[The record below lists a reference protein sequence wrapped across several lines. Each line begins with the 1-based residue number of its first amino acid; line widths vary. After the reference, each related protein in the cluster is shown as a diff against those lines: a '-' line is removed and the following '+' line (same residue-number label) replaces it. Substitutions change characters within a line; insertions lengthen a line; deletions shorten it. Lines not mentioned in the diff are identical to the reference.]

1 MKSDAVSGQDS
12 LPVVQNTACTTSQDL
27 GEQTQHLA
35 DEKGEHPETTVFV
48 NAANYPMGALAVR
61 EGVRLNMFGG
71 PGFQPVVVD
80 LKE

>member
-1 MKSDAVSGQDS
+1 MPDVASRLGS
-12 LPVVQNTACTTSQDL
+12 LPIVQNTTSPASVQPATIP
-27 GEQTQHLA
+27 TQVEA
-35 DEKGEHPETTVFV
+35 TTVFV

-61 EGVRLNMFGG
+61 DGIRMNLFGG